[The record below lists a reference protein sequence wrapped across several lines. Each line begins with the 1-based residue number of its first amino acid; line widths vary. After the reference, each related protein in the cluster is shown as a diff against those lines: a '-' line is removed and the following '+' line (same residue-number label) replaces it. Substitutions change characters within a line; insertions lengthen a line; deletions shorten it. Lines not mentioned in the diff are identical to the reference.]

1 MSIKTEKL
9 AFIYAIPIGDEMVKF
24 GSHTGPLQSLIN
36 RYKTTTSLHLIRQ
49 GFAYQIES
57 QVLLSIEMNI
67 ATMLKRYPEY
77 WIEGEKYRISA
88 IPVYEI
94 CANFHALPN
103 TKTWLRDINN
113 TKDQG
118 TQTELVLVHKHH
130 EDHDLSLQVEEE
142 KDPNKRLAALRTQK
156 EEEKEE
162 LERHL
167 AEIRIQRKKEKQLD
181 RQLAE
186 LRIQKKK
193 EKLRISTESFC
204 REIVL
209 ETVNKSIISS
219 DREEDDPYQQF
230 VDDTFEVA
238 DGADMRNRLRKSEVH
253 QKAQLYL
260 RQNFPD
266 IRFKSKVAEK
276 TFERI
281 FGPVTGTRIKDENG
295 DSNTRAYKGIRYKTV
310 TVEDE

>member
-1 MSIKTEKL
+1 MSIKIEKL

-49 GFAYQIES
+49 GFAYQIEA
-57 QVLLSIEMNI
+57 QVLLSVEMNI
-67 ATMLKRYPEY
+67 AAMLKRYPDY

-118 TQTELVLVHKHH
+118 TQTELVLVHKH
-130 EDHDLSLQVEEE
+130 EDHDLSTQVEEE
-142 KDPNKRLAALRTQK
+142 NDPNKRLASLRTQK

-167 AEIRIQRKKEKQLD
+167 AGLRMQRKKEKELD

-186 LRIQKKK
+186 LRIQKKQ

-209 ETVNKSIISS
+209 ESVNNSMISS
-219 DREEDDPYQQF
+219 DREENDPYQQF
-230 VDDTFEVA
+230 VEDTFEVA
-238 DGADMRNRLRKSEVH
+238 DGSDMRNRLRKSEVH
-253 QKAQLYL
+253 QKAQRYL
-260 RQNFPD
+260 RQHFPD
-266 IRFKSKVAEK
+266 NRFNSKVAEK
-276 TFERI
+276 IFSRI

-295 DSNTRAYKGIRYKTV
+295 DFNTRAYKGIRYKT
-310 TVEDE
+310 EDEK